1 MTVFSI
7 LMVLVSA
14 GRLGVDGTF
23 HFPEIQQM
31 DLRHDPA
38 NEPTGPLAG
47 KDGGH
52 QVGDVINF
60 WAMDESGPIP
70 MFYLTSATCRH
81 SGELSYVFVE
91 DTQWGVEEYQWDQE
105 DVETL
110 ASAMEGENGIIATDA
125 EYFGDIPDL
134 MDDDPR
140 VYFLVLDIKDG
151 YGVGGQDW
159 YIAGYFSPYN
169 MFTEWEARNYY
180 GGHSNEVEML
190 YLDSYPGIPED
201 AMYIASHELV
211 HLIQYGI
218 KPFSGEELWVIEN
231 QAQTGTF
238 LCGYPAFQV
247 ETFLDVGGVT
257 PIKWTDITDPI
268 EYVAGYGAGFLFF
281 SYLYENYGGDEF
293 IWTSMHS
300 STKGVQGVLEA
311 IETATGQAADLDEI
325 LQDWML
331 SCFIDDPSMGYGWEA
346 FRIADY
352 DTEASGNRAG
362 LDYTGIVNDTPWSD
376 PWHDLSG
383 FQGDYYRIDQ
393 GLSGSLRAEGTGI
406 GNLSAWFL
414 EEGKLTELD
423 AGGAFDVAVDLD
435 RTGTLMLLC
444 NSFAGLS
451 MNVHAGS
458 VGNGSVFAVFPNPCL
473 GDLYFQFISTGEP
486 VALSVFDQAGVHVET
501 VSLSAPSGEAV
512 LTYAGASELASGIYF
527 YRFQQGSRTETGRVA
542 VVR

>member
-1 MTVFSI
+1 MTVFS
-7 LMVLVSA
+7 LFMVLLST

-23 HFPEIQQM
+23 HYPEIQQM
-31 DLRHDPA
+31 DLRHDPT
-38 NEPTGPLAG
+38 NTPNGRIYTR
-47 KDGGH
+47 DDGH

-81 SGELSYVFVE
+81 AGELSYIFVE
-91 DTQWGVEEYQWDQE
+91 NTQWEVNFNQAAVDS
-105 DVETL
+105 L
-110 ASAMEGENGIIATDA
+110 ATALEGDNGIVATD
-125 EYFGDIPDL
+125 ERYFGDIPDL

-140 VYFLVLDIKDG
+140 VYFLVLDIRDG
-151 YGVGGQDW
+151 YGEGGQDW
-159 YIAGYFSPYN
+159 YIAGYFNPYN

-190 YLDSYPGIPED
+190 YIDCYPALMED
-201 AMYIASHELV
+201 ATYTASHELV

-238 LCGYPAFQV
+238 LCGYPAYQV
-247 ETFLDVGGVT
+247 ETFLEVGGVT

-268 EYVAGYGAGFLFF
+268 EYVAGYGSGFLFF
-281 SYLYENYGGDEF
+281 SYLYERYGGEQF

-311 IETATGQAADLDEI
+311 IETATGQTVQLEEI
-325 LQDWML
+325 LESWML
-331 SCFIDDPSMGYGWEA
+331 SCFIDDPAVGYGWES
-346 FRIADY
+346 FSIADY
-352 DTEASGNRAG
+352 DSSQPGNRQG
-362 LDYTGIVNDTPWSD
+362 LDYTGIVNETPWSD

-383 FQGDYYRIDQ
+383 FQGDYYSIGE
-393 GLSGSLRAEGTGI
+393 GLSGSIRAEGSGI
-406 GNLSAWFL
+406 GNLSAWLL
-414 EEGKLTELD
+414 EDQQLTELD
-423 AGGAFDVAVDLD
+423 TGGAFDVAVDLD
-435 RTGTLMLLC
+435 RSGTLILLC

-458 VGNGSVFAVFPNPCL
+458 VGGGSVFAVFPNPCL
-473 GDLYFQFISTGEP
+473 GDLYFQFISSGEP
-486 VALSVFDQAGVHVET
+486 VILSVFDQTGAHVET
-501 VSLSAPSGEAV
+501 SSISAPSGETVVA
-512 LTYAGASELASGIYF
+512 YSGASELASGIYF